1 MSQLAL
7 DLIAKN
13 KRNRSPFLDLGNCG
27 LIELPQE
34 LFDCVWLENLNLGIG
49 YFDEETQKFAQ
60 TENQGEQNQIVSL
73 GEKNKSVFGLRFSKT
88 KKNIAELQNLRILTV
103 QGKSSIFQ
111 ETQRISDISLLA
123 TLTNLEVLDF
133 SYNSV
138 SDISPLSNL
147 HQLKILDFQQNS
159 VSDISVLAI
168 FRQLRYLDFSSN
180 SVSDISKLSNLHHL
194 QYLNFGGNSVSD
206 ISALSNL
213 QKLQSLYFWRN
224 KVSDISAL
232 DKLNKLEYLNFSNNS
247 VSNIE
252 SLSNLK
258 NLQYLKFGNNS
269 VSDISAI
276 ANLHK
281 LEHLNFS
288 DNQVLNISAIIELK
302 NLQTLEL
309 WTNQI
314 SDISA
319 IANLHNLQIL
329 DFGYNKVSNIS
340 AISNLLNLQKLYFW
354 DNQIS
359 DISAIANLHNLQE
372 LYFSEN
378 EVSDISILAQLQN
391 LKYIKFKN
399 TPAFEKLPQSVQKK
413 ATDLYD
419 NQTEALHYWLDN
431 FAQKPTQERY
441 LREAKVVFVGEGEV
455 GKTSLM
461 KCLLYDKKASEI
473 RTEKIEI
480 HTCSDKFFYTP
491 KPETKEP
498 LKLYFWDFGGQEIM
512 HATHKFFMTERSL
525 YVLVVSG
532 REDQPDTLEKWLEML
547 QSSCGD
553 SPILLVINKLD
564 NPKDTHRFPIRM
576 LQKSYNIQGVVE
588 TSWQT
593 GRGLAELKTE
603 IQEILQTLPHF
614 NEPFAPKYF
623 AVKERL
629 QALDENYIDYREY
642 EKICLEVAENQS
654 EEFNPTSQKLLADRL
669 NSLGIMLNFRE
680 QHENLEELYVFKP
693 QWIINGVYKIINSES
708 VQKIGKIH
716 EEEIFQLLREMN
728 YRDHRERDF
737 IIRMMKYFELAYLRT
752 ASNGENYYLIPS
764 TFKPDK
770 PEELE
775 NYWDEKSEK
784 TNSLHFRFQYKIWR
798 NDYISFFL
806 VNQHEKIKDEF
817 YWKNGAVLQ
826 YGKNE
831 VLIEAHRLTKNIEI
845 QVLGSQDKRYAL
857 WQVREALNHVHQKFQ
872 VKELGISELVVYRE
886 NGEEDSFK
894 VERLKTMLKNGIEKE
909 FSDKFEKMLLIKK
922 LLGEVELSNKEKL
935 QSALENISDKSL
947 SEPQVLGLVDLVQKG
962 KLADFF
968 EELNRLGIQ
977 NFQQSRLENEFILGK
992 ADADYFQR
1000 AITFVKSLN
1009 RRNI

>member
-147 HQLKILDFQQNS
+147 HQLKTLDFHQNL

-180 SVSDISKLSNLHHL
+180 AVSDISKLFNLYHL

-213 QKLQSLYFWRN
+213 QQLQSLYFWNN
-224 KVSDISAL
+224 KISDISAL
-232 DKLNKLEYLNFSNNS
+232 GKLNKLEYLGFSNNL
-247 VSNIE
+247 VFNIE

-288 DNQVLNISAIIELK
+288 RNQVSDISGIA
-302 NLQTLEL
+302 NLQTLKEL
-309 WTNQI
+309 YFGSNSISDISPLKGVQNLQVLFFWENQV

-319 IANLHNLQIL
+319 IVNLQ
-329 DFGYNKVSNIS
+329 
-340 AISNLLNLQKLYFW
+340 NLQKLDFSK
-354 DNQIS
+354 NQAA
-359 DISAIANLHNLQE
+359 DISVLVRIQNLQT
-372 LYFSEN
+372 
-378 EVSDISILAQLQN
+378 V
-391 LKYIKFKN
+391 KFKN
-399 TPAFEKLPQSVQKK
+399 TPAFEKLPQSVQEKRTSLGK
-413 ATDLYD
+413 
-419 NQTEALHYWLDN
+419 NQIEALRYWLDN
-431 FAQKPTQERY
+431 FAQKPTEERY

-491 KPETKEP
+491 KTETKEP

-547 QSSCGD
+547 QSSCGN

-614 NEPFAPKYF
+614 DEPFAPKYF